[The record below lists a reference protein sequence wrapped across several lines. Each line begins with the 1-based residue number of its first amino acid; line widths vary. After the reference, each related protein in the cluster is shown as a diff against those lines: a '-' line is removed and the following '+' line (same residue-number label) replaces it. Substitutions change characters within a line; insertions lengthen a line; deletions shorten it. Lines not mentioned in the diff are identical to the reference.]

1 MGYIISS
8 HNQPYLTNQKL
19 NPMKIRLA
27 ILCLCTFAIFSCK
40 NEIKAD
46 EDIESNERKKK
57 DTNSAIL
64 KTNQDPYD
72 YCSILETS
80 VQLANTDME
89 TYHIAETGMN
99 DNIGLSAMIYMDV
112 NTKTITQIDF
122 ESKNNFKNVETASFE
137 KVDNEYVLKITLY
150 ESPQA
155 GDVLT
160 TITAA
165 VLNDVKPTM
174 DFKTIIDINEEGL
187 QCEKNNVLIYIPLK
201 KGHSFKRPS
210 LSSGN

>member
-1 MGYIISS
+1 
-8 HNQPYLTNQKL
+8 
-19 NPMKIRLA
+19 MKIRFA
-27 ILCLCTFAIFSCK
+27 ILCLFTFAIFSCK
-40 NEIKAD
+40 DEVKAD
-46 EDIESNERKKK
+46 KDIETNEPKEKVA
-57 DTNSAIL
+57 TGAVL

-165 VLNDVKPTM
+165 VLNDVKPNM
-174 DFKTIIDINEEGL
+174 DFKTVIDINDENLTCGQKKMDL
-187 QCEKNNVLIYIPLK
+187 FIPLK

-210 LSSGN
+210 ISRVN